1 MGRLRRGSPLLLVLS
16 LLAPGAAG
24 EEPPPSSTTVT
35 LTLTEALRTALE
47 NNLDLANAGLET
59 EKSEKEKNIVD
70 REQLPALSLD
80 AGYTRLSIPE
90 TSDIPIPGFNLPD
103 SEADLSLTATMP
115 LYTGGRLPA
124 ARRQATEELDLTKV
138 AERGTRGDILL
149 ETATTFFETL
159 ASRKFIEVADEALA
173 GSNRHLTDVSALLA
187 QGQVA
192 RVDLYRTELDV
203 AERERDLAV
212 AEANAVRRGEHLSS
226 LIFPARIV
234 SVEAVWEPEDP
245 GEVGSVEEWMALAEE
260 TSPEIL
266 AARISV
272 ELARAGVDAARARR
286 WPALGL
292 FGSYGAR
299 DEDFSYDAEDTYW
312 NAGLSFTFPVF
323 ARGQTVL
330 EIEKAQDTG
339 VQAANSL
346 IQTRRSVR
354 RGIVDAHAGTTLAL
368 RVHAA
373 AVKAVT
379 AGEENLR
386 VTTLK
391 YSQGLISNT
400 DVIDAMLSL
409 SRSRFNLIQALK
421 DYYTN
426 RTRLM
431 RLAGTIEEIL

>member
-1 MGRLRRGSPLLLVLS
+1 MSPMGRGALLLLVLS
-16 LLAPGAAG
+16 LPAPGAADG
-24 EEPPPSSTTVT
+24 EPPHGGTVT
-35 LTLTEALRTALE
+35 LTLTEALRTALQ

-59 EKSEKEKNIVD
+59 EKSEKEKRIVH

-80 AGYTRLSIPE
+80 AEYTRLSLPE
-90 TSDIPIPGFNLPD
+90 TSDIPIPGFSLPE

-124 ARRQATEELDLTKV
+124 ARRRATEELDLTKT
-138 AERGTRGDILL
+138 AERGTRGDVLL
-149 ETATTFFETL
+149 ETATAFFETL
-159 ASRKFIEVADEALA
+159 ASRKFIEVAEEALDN
-173 GSNRHLTDVSALLA
+173 STRHLAEVSALLA

-212 AEANAVRRGEHLSS
+212 AEAHAVRRSEHLSS

-234 SVEAVWEPEDP
+234 SVEAVWEPETP
-245 GEVGSVEEWMALAEE
+245 REVGSVEEWMALAEE

-272 ELARAGVDAARARR
+272 ELARTGVDAARARR

-299 DEDFSYDAEDTYW
+299 DEDFSYGGDDLYW
-312 NAGLSFTFPVF
+312 NAGLSFTLPVF
-323 ARGQTVL
+323 AKGQTLL
-330 EIEKAQDTG
+330 EIEKALDTG
-339 VQAANSL
+339 AQSANSL
-346 IQTRRSVR
+346 VQTRRSVR
-354 RGIVDAHAGTTLAL
+354 RGVVDAHAGTTLAL
-368 RVHAA
+368 RRHDA
-373 AVKAVT
+373 AVKAIT

-386 VTTLK
+386 VTRLK
-391 YSQGLISNT
+391 YNQGLISNT
-400 DVIDAMLSL
+400 DVIDALLSL
-409 SRSRFNLIQALK
+409 SRSRFDLIQALK

-426 RTRLM
+426 RTKLM